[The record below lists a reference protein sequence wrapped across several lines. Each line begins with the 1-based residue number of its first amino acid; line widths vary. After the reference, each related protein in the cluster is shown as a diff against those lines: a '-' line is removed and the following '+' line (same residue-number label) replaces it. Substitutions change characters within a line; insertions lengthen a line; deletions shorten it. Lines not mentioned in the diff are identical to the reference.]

1 MVKKV
6 KKPASSYQTNYQTDR
21 AISKGFSAAYLLTAL
36 IGTGSKQV
44 SIARNL
50 WNLFGRR

>member
-1 MVKKV
+1 MKKTAS
-6 KKPASSYQTNYQTDR
+6 KPANSYQTNR

-36 IGTGSKQV
+36 VGKGSKQV

-50 WNLFGRR
+50 WNLFGRK

>member
-1 MVKKV
+1 MKTPKKV
-6 KKPASSYQTNYQTDR
+6 VKPSGLTNRD
-21 AISKGFSAAYLLTAL
+21 ISKGFSAAYLLTAL
-36 IGTGSKQV
+36 FGGSTRQV

>member
-1 MVKKV
+1 MVKKTV
-6 KKPASSYQTNYQTDR
+6 KKPAGSYQTDR

-36 IGTGSKQV
+36 MGTGSKQV